1 MSARVTPSLAPAI
14 ATGRTRERA
23 TRDHLRIRI
32 ALQAL
37 VPTLWLAWIVIH
49 REPLP
54 LADVGSAALA
64 TTVFCLGVIGIV
76 LYVQRLQ
83 LLSFPVLFLGVTFLF
98 TCSPLILYQFQGNR
112 AFSSWEIVDIPAVLV
127 AMPVVMLAFSSF
139 LVGSMLIRAPAHG
152 EEARRISFDEA
163 PEPRVRALRHFA
175 IAMYGISALLIIG
188 FTLTGSALT
197 FAFEGG
203 HQGFHGAK
211 RVGQLSQLVGVSMS
225 RLLPWSLLILAA
237 TSRDRRSRI
246 AAAVLFVPFVVVMFS
261 TGDRG
266 NALAAT
272 AMIASGLYLVGA
284 RIGWRRTLVLIAL
297 IAFLIPTVLNLRRV
311 PVSLW
316 TPQTF
321 TAAATNDI
329 NGTPAYGQTMLGG
342 FLVSMSSS
350 YQTLMATVKV
360 VPQQTP
366 YHYGGDYL
374 SSTIVA
380 IPFRSILLPSIGV
393 TVRDLPPSQWVL
405 QYLHPG
411 RTAGPGY
418 LQLAEAYLEFGAIG
432 VVGLYLLLGWGLLRL
447 WRFVSSRRWNAQT
460 LAFGLIAMSEML
472 MWVRNSSS
480 LEARALSWGWLIVY
494 VVPFLLAGRRRS
506 SAPAR
511 AAHPAAEH
519 GVRT

>member
-37 VPTLWLAWIVIH
+37 VPTLWLAWVVIH
-49 REPLP
+49 RAPLP

-139 LVGSMLIRAPAHG
+139 LIGSMLVRAPADG

-163 PEPRVRALRHFA
+163 PEPRVRALRSLA
-175 IAMYGISALLIIG
+175 IALYAISALLIIG
-188 FTLTGSALT
+188 FTLTGGALT

-225 RLLPWSLLILAA
+225 RLLPWSLLIA
-237 TSRDRRSRI
+237 
-246 AAAVLFVPFVVVMFS
+246 
-261 TGDRG
+261 
-266 NALAAT
+266 
-272 AMIASGLYLVGA
+272 
-284 RIGWRRTLVLIAL
+284 
-297 IAFLIPTVLNLRRV
+297 
-311 PVSLW
+311 
-316 TPQTF
+316 
-321 TAAATNDI
+321 
-329 NGTPAYGQTMLGG
+329 
-342 FLVSMSSS
+342 
-350 YQTLMATVKV
+350 
-360 VPQQTP
+360 
-366 YHYGGDYL
+366 
-374 SSTIVA
+374 
-380 IPFRSILLPSIGV
+380 
-393 TVRDLPPSQWVL
+393 
-405 QYLHPG
+405 
-411 RTAGPGY
+411 
-418 LQLAEAYLEFGAIG
+418 
-432 VVGLYLLLGWGLLRL
+432 GLYLLLRWRLMRL
-447 WRFVSSRRWNAQT
+447 WRFVFSRRWNAQT

-472 MWVRNSSS
+472 MWIRNSSS

-511 AAHPAAEH
+511 AAYPAAER

>member
-1 MSARVTPSLAPAI
+1 MSERATPSLAPAI
-14 ATGRTRERA
+14 ATGGARSQA
-23 TRDHLRIRI
+23 TRDHLRIVI
-32 ALQAL
+32 ALEAL
-37 VPTLWLAWIVIH
+37 VPTLWLAWVVIH

-54 LADVGSAALA
+54 LADLRSAALV

-76 LYVQRLQ
+76 VYVQRLQ

-98 TCSPLILYQFQGNR
+98 TCSPLILYQFQGDQ
-112 AFSSWEIVDIPAVLV
+112 AFSAFEIVDIPAILV

-139 LVGSMLIRAPAHG
+139 LVGSMLVPVPAEG
-152 EEARRISFDEA
+152 EEARPASFDEA
-163 PEPRVRALRHFA
+163 PEPRVRALRRVA
-175 IAMYGISALLIIG
+175 IAMYAVSALLIIG
-188 FTLTGSALT
+188 FTLSGSALT

-211 RVGQLSQLVGVSMS
+211 RVGQLSQLVGVAMS

-246 AAAVLFVPFVVVMFS
+246 AAAVLVVPFVLVMFS

-272 AMIASGLYLVGA
+272 ATIASGLYLVGA
-284 RIGWRRTLVLIAL
+284 RIGWRRTLVLLAV

-311 PVSLW
+311 PISQW
-316 TPQTF
+316 TPQSF
-321 TAAATNDI
+321 TAAATNNI
-329 NGTPAYGQTMLGG
+329 NGTPAYGQTILGG
-342 FLVSMSSS
+342 FLFSMSSS
-350 YQTLMATVKV
+350 YQTLMATVNV

-366 YHYGGDYL
+366 YHYGSDYL

-380 IPFRSILLPSIGV
+380 IPFRSILFPSLSV

-405 QYLHPG
+405 LYLHPG

-418 LQLAEAYLEFGAIG
+418 LQLAEAYLQFGAIG
-432 VVGLYLLLGWGLLRL
+432 VVGLYLLLGWGLIRL

-472 MWVRNSSS
+472 IWVRNSSS

-494 VVPFLLAGRRRS
+494 VVPLVLTRRRRS
-506 SAPAR
+506 LAPVR
-511 AAHPAAEH
+511 AAPAAEG
-519 GVRT
+519 GVPT

>member
-1 MSARVTPSLAPAI
+1 VSARVATSLASGV
-14 ATGRTRERA
+14 ATGRAREPATRE
-23 TRDHLRIRI
+23 HLRITI
-32 ALQAL
+32 GNLSL
-37 VPTLWLAWIVIH
+37 VPTLWLAWVVIH

-54 LADVGSAALA
+54 LEGVRSAALT

-76 LYVQRLQ
+76 LYVQRLE

-98 TCSPLILYQFQGNR
+98 TCSPLILYQFQGSQ
-112 AFSSWEIVDIPAVLV
+112 AFSSWEFVDIPAILLS
-127 AMPVVMLAFSSF
+127 MPVVMLAFSSF
-139 LVGSMLIRAPAHG
+139 LSGSMLVRAPRERDEPH
-152 EEARRISFDEA
+152 RISSDEA
-163 PEPRVRALRHFA
+163 PEPRVRALRNLA
-175 IAMYGISALLIIG
+175 IAMYAISALLIIG
-188 FTLTGSALT
+188 FTLGGSALT
-197 FAFEGG
+197 LAFEGG

-237 TSRDRRSRI
+237 TSRSRRSRI
-246 AAAVLFVPFVVVMFS
+246 AAVVLFVPFVVVMFS

-272 AMIASGLYLVGA
+272 ATIASGLYLVGA
-284 RIGWRRTLVLIAL
+284 RVGWRRTLVLVAV

-311 PVSLW
+311 PISQW
-316 TPQTF
+316 TPQAF

-329 NGTPAYGQTMLGG
+329 NGTPAYGQTLVGG

-350 YQTLMATVKV
+350 FQTLMATVKV
-360 VPQQTP
+360 VPLETP
-366 YHYGGDYL
+366 YHYGSDYL

-380 IPFRSILLPSIGV
+380 IPFRSIFLPAIGV

-418 LQLAEAYLEFGAIG
+418 LQLAEAYLQFGAIG
-432 VVGLYLLLGWGLLRL
+432 VVGLYLLLGWGLMRL
-447 WRFVSSRRWNAQT
+447 WRFVSSHRWNAQT

-472 MWVRNSSS
+472 IWIRNSSS

-494 VVPFLLAGRRRS
+494 VVPLLLARRRS

-511 AAHPAAEH
+511 TAHPAAER
-519 GVRT
+519 VRT